1 MRKKIKSL
9 EEENRIL
16 RSQKFEQGKLEE
28 QLRQAQKM
36 EPLALLAGGIA
47 HDFNNILQA
56 ILGYTQIALLS
67 KTNDNPDYQTFVQI
81 ENIIEKGR
89 ELTGQVLTFG
99 REIKSKSNPLNLNPT
114 IEDVAKLFGRT
125 MPKMIDTKMRLAE
138 DLKRINA
145 NACQIEQLLMNL
157 STNSIDAMSDS
168 GELSFTTNNI
178 TLGCNP
184 PHACIGA
191 PPGEYVLLTV
201 ADTGCGMDSKTID
214 RIFEPFFTTKK
225 EGKGTGLGLSMV
237 YAIVR
242 KHDGFIDCSSEV
254 GKETIFKIYFPV
266 SNNNLKQPKTSHRR
280 EKAVINGS
288 GEKILMVD
296 DNEDI
301 LKMCEEMLL
310 RCGYRVTTANNG
322 EEALYEYRQ
331 SPADLVILD
340 IGMPKMGG
348 MKCLQELLQSD
359 QNVKVLI
366 ISGYSSEDLID
377 EALELGAKAFLPKPI
392 PLNKLLKAIR
402 VVLDGD

>member
-1 MRKKIKSL
+1 MREKIKSL
-9 EEENRIL
+9 EDENRIL
-16 RSQKFEQGKLEE
+16 RSQKIEQGKLEE
-28 QLRQAQKM
+28 QLQQAQKM

-67 KTNDNPDYQTFVQI
+67 KTNDDPYYQTFVQI

-89 ELTGQVLTFG
+89 ELTRQFLTFG
-99 REIKSKSNPLNLNPT
+99 REIKSKYNPLNLNPI
-114 IEDVAKLFGRT
+114 IEDVAKLLGRT
-125 MPKMIDTKMRLAE
+125 MPKMIDTKMSLTE

-145 NACQIEQLLMNL
+145 NAGQIEQLLMNV
-157 STNSIDAMSDS
+157 SINSIDAMSDS

-184 PHACIGA
+184 PHAYIGA

-201 ADTGCGMDSKTID
+201 ADTGCGIASKTID

-237 YAIVR
+237 YAIVK
-242 KHDGFIDCSSEV
+242 KHDGFIDCSSQV

-266 SNNNLKQPKTSHRR
+266 SNNNLKQPETSHRR
-280 EKAVINGS
+280 KKEVKNGS

-296 DNEDI
+296 DDEDI
-301 LKMCEEMLL
+301 LNMCKEMLL
-310 RCGYRVTTANNG
+310 RCGYGVTTANNG
-322 EEALYEYRQ
+322 EEAIYEYRQ
-331 SPADLVILD
+331 GPADLVILD

-348 MKCLQELLQSD
+348 MRCLQELLQLD

-366 ISGYSSEDLID
+366 VSGYSSEDLIN

-402 VVLDGD
+402 VALDGD